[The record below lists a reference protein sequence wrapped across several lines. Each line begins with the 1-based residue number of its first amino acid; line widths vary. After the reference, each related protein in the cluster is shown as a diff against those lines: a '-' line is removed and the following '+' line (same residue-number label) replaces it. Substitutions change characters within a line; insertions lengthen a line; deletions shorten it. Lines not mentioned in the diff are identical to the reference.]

1 MRKEG
6 LRAACERLVD
16 IVCAYAGLLC
26 LLPVFV
32 AISLAILW
40 DDGRPIFFGQTRVGR
55 NGRPFAIW
63 KFRTMR
69 VGVQG
74 SAITAAGDRR
84 ITRVGDWLR
93 ALKLDELPQLFN
105 VMKGDMS
112 LIGPRPEVPEYVQLG
127 SPMWQAVL
135 QVRPGITDL
144 ATLIHRNEEQILGA
158 FEDPNA
164 AYRDSVL
171 PAKLYLNLEYLHSR
185 TFWRD
190 LQLIF
195 LTVRY
200 SLFPKRF
207 DLDHICNVFG
217 IGARFNEGDYLHPL
231 SCSLDR

>member
-1 MRKEG
+1 MRKLG
-6 LRAACERLVD
+6 LRTGCERLVD
-16 IVCAYAGLLC
+16 IVCACTGLLC
-26 LLPVFV
+26 FLPVFV

-84 ITRVGDWLR
+84 ITRVGAWLR

-105 VMKGDMS
+105 VIKGDMS
-112 LIGPRPEVPEYVQLG
+112 LIGPRPEVPEFVQLG

-144 ATLIHRNEEQILGA
+144 ATLIHRNEERILGA

-200 SLFPKRF
+200 SFFPKRF

-217 IGARFNEGDYLHPL
+217 IGARFNERDYLHPL

>member
-1 MRKEG
+1 
-6 LRAACERLVD
+6 
-16 IVCAYAGLLC
+16 VCTYAGLLC